1 MQKLSDFLNRISN
14 WKTLLITFAIYMVF
28 NLVLLKNA
36 ESKINELAQKTVGV
50 IDLTFGFNP
59 QKTLSMVADY
69 GELGREYYAQTE
81 MTTDVLYPIVYTLL
95 FCIILTLLFRNK
107 TYQPFSFINLLPLG
121 ALVFDLLENI
131 TIVTLLK
138 SFPNSSEIV
147 AILCEIFKM
156 LKWIASGLVLITIL
170 YGLVMLS
177 LKNAKKAIIFVL
189 IISPLLSC
197 SIKESKQDSPLI
209 IKGTWQ
215 LITGTLIE
223 KGDTTVT
230 DYTKNLSFIKII
242 NDSHFAF
249 LKHDLSKGK
258 GESKAFDAGG
268 GTYTL
273 KDSLYT
279 ERLDYYKQKEWEGG
293 EFSFVVTLKNDTLTQ
308 TGIEKVES
316 AGINRINTE
325 VYVKLKNKN

>member
-1 MQKLSDFLNRISN
+1 MKTFSQFIERIAN
-14 WKTLLITFAIYMVF
+14 GKLLILLFLIYAIFSGYI
-28 NLVLLKNA
+28 LKNA
-36 ESKINELAQKTVGV
+36 EEKINQLAGKTVGV

-59 QKTLSMVADY
+59 QKTLQMVADY
-69 GELGREYYAQTE
+69 GDAAREYYAKTE

-107 TYQPFSFINLLPLG
+107 TYKPFSFINLLPFA
-121 ALVFDLLENI
+121 ALVFDFLENI

-138 SFPNSSEIV
+138 SFPNTSETV
-147 AILCEIFKM
+147 AFLCEIFKM
-156 LKWIASGLVLITIL
+156 MKWLSFGLIILFVL
-170 YGLVMLS
+170 YGLLKLG
-177 LKNAKKAIIFVL
+177 LKNTKITIVLCLIGFIASSCVEKKKKDTL
-189 IISPLLSC
+189 P
-197 SIKESKQDSPLI
+197 

-223 KGDTTVT
+223 KGDTSIT
-230 DYTKNLSFIKII
+230 DYTKDLSFIKII

-249 LKHDLSKGK
+249 LKHDLTKGK

-279 ERLDYYKQKEWEGG
+279 ERLEYYRQKEWEGG
-293 EFSFVVTLKNDTLTQ
+293 DFSFILTLKNDTLTQ

-316 AGINRINTE
+316 AGVNRINTE
-325 VYVKLKNKN
+325 VYVRLK